1 VHSSSTLK
9 HLETDMRFKGKTAFV
24 TGAASGI
31 GQATAVMF
39 AREGA
44 RVVIADLLEE
54 EGQAVAR
61 SINEG
66 GGAASFVK
74 LDVTSEPDW
83 KDAIAAAESEFG
95 NVHVVVSNA
104 GISGMV
110 PEQEKVDYFDRLV
123 AIHLRGTFLA
133 IRHGGKSIARSGGGA
148 IVTVSSV
155 AAYMGMPGLHMGYCA
170 VKAGIL
176 AMTRS
181 AAGEYASAGVRV
193 NAIVPGLLP
202 PMRTSVVSA
211 DPQMRDAFFRT
222 VPLGGTGTRDDAAN
236 AILFLA
242 SEQASYTTGTELVL
256 DGGLLVYRA

>member
-1 VHSSSTLK
+1 
-9 HLETDMRFKGKTAFV
+9 MRFKGKTAFV

-31 GQATAVMF
+31 GETTATRF
-39 AREGA
+39 ASEGA
-44 RVVIADLLEE
+44 RVIIADLLEQ
-54 EGQAVAR
+54 EGHAVAR
-61 SINEG
+61 SINEAG
-66 GGAASFVK
+66 GDASFVK
-74 LDVTSEPDW
+74 LDVASETSW
-83 KDAIAAAESEFG
+83 KSAIAAAENLFEG
-95 NVHVVVSNA
+95 VHIVVSNA

-110 PEQEKVDYFDRLV
+110 PEQEKVDYFDRLTS
-123 AIHLRGTFLA
+123 IHLRGTFLA
-133 IRHGGKSIARSGGGA
+133 IRNGGKSIARAGGGS

-155 AAYMGMPGLHMGYCA
+155 AAYIGMPGLHMGYCA

-181 AAGEYASAGVRV
+181 AAGEYAKSGVRV

-222 VPLGGTGTRDDAAN
+222 VPLGGIGTREDAAN

-242 SEQASYTTGTELVL
+242 SEQAAYTTGAELVL
-256 DGGLLVYRA
+256 DGGLLGYRS